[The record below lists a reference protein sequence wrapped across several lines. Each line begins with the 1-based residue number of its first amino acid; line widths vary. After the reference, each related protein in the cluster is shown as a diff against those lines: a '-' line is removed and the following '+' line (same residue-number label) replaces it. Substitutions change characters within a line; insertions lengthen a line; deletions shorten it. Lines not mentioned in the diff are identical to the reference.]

1 MNAPEGRK
9 ERVMIPY
16 KSCGEYF
23 IPDLKLSETRP
34 IGKYGRMRKRFLKEH
49 RPILYSKMVLSE
61 SLFPHLAEIDETAE
75 RRLDS
80 LIPALAREAGAT
92 EALKAADPL
101 RWVGLMNA
109 CHAQAEEI
117 VLEELIYA

>member
-1 MNAPEGRK
+1 
-9 ERVMIPY
+9 MIPY

-49 RPILYSKMVLSE
+49 RPILYSKMVMSE